1 LDSPE
6 RLSAPSGQLA
16 DRAAPESRSR
26 GETSTKKPDLK
37 QQLLFRIPQKL
48 TDCSPVVRKSHAST
62 ENERA
67 ATGFVFA
74 AYTFVPIIKH
84 ALPAIVSNSYTQR
97 F

>member
-1 LDSPE
+1 MASWLTE
-6 RLSAPSGQLA
+6 LLR
-16 DRAAPESRSR
+16 RAAQRS
-26 GETSTKKPDLK
+26 ETSTKKPDLK